1 MTDSS
6 QTNLFDQPT
15 DPDLIPP
22 PGSEVLS
29 KELSDKWQQE
39 FYSTPIAR
47 TESISTKKKKAPL
60 IRPFP
65 RPNLPSKITRSW
77 MLNYLGKTL
86 HGKMVKVMFST
97 EHHCTALIYQF
108 DINGRTEYA
117 YDFVHVDNAAHANFY
132 LNLFDVT
139 SDMKRQKALSGD
151 YPYHMS
157 VQALFSY
164 AIRRGDVDVDITPVA
179 SSGYLDLKLSYH
191 NG

>member
-15 DPDLIPP
+15 DQT
-22 PGSEVLS
+22 G
-29 KELSDKWQQE
+29 
-39 FYSTPIAR
+39 
-47 TESISTKKKKAPL
+47 SISTKKKKRPY

-65 RPNLPSKITRSW
+65 RPNLPDKIYRSW
-77 MLNYLGKTL
+77 MLNYLDKTL

-97 EHHCTALIYQF
+97 EYNCTAIIYQF
-108 DINGRTEYA
+108 DIDGRTEYA
-117 YDFVHVDNAAHANFY
+117 YDFVHVDNLAHANFY
-132 LNLFDVT
+132 LDLFEVT

-164 AIRRGDVDVDITPVA
+164 AIRRGDVDVDITPFV